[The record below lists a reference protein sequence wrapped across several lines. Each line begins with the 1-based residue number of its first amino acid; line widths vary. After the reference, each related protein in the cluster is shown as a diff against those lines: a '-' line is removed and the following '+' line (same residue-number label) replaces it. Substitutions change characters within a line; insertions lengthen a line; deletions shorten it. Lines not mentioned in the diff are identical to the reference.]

1 MAKYFTVC
9 YLNIG
14 LLIFFKFYYG
24 FLAGVAPEINSHLD
38 SILSMRLPE
47 FVNVKDRSL
56 EVINLIRVLNG
67 ISRFWGE
74 LYNVEHYQAL
84 VKNDHFKHKL
94 LTDKVNRQ
102 LTV

>member
-1 MAKYFTVC
+1 MAIYYTIC
-9 YLNIG
+9 YRNI
-14 LLIFFKFYYG
+14 LFF
-24 FLAGVAPEINSHLD
+24 FLFFFHS
-38 SILSMRLPE
+38 E

-84 VKNDHFKHKL
+84 VTNDNFKHKL